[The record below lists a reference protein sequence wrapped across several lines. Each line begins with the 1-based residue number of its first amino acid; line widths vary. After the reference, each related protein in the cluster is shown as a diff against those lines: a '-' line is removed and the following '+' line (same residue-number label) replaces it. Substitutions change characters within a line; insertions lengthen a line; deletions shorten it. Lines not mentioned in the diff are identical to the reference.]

1 MNLVSAAELFDSIP
15 VASDEPTLDIET
27 ATAFAIQTDQI
38 TFKDGGD
45 GVAKCAGSLD
55 SIGRAV
61 KRIEMSEGA
70 ESFAEAYEAEGQLS
84 HSILAELHEAILFKR
99 ENQQAQTG

>member
-1 MNLVSAAELFDSIP
+1 MTAGELFDSIP
-15 VASDEPTLDIET
+15 VHPDEPTLDIET

-38 TFKDGGD
+38 TFEVGGG
-45 GVAKCAGSLD
+45 GVAKCIGSLD

-61 KRIEMSEGA
+61 KRVQMSGGS

-84 HSILAELHEAILFKR
+84 PSILVELHEAIVSKR
-99 ENQQAQTG
+99 ENQQAQAG